1 MTRRLTMAQAI
12 IQFLKSQS
20 VARDGR
26 EQRFFGGCLG
36 IFGHGNVAGIG
47 QALQQNPDF
56 PYYLFRNEQ
65 AMVHAA
71 TGFAKMS
78 NRLRTLVCTSSI
90 GPGATNMVTG
100 AALATIN
107 RIPVLLLPGD
117 IFARRNVAPVLQQL
131 ESTASQDVSV
141 NDCFRP
147 VSRYWDRIQRP
158 EQILTA
164 LPEAMRVLTS
174 PAETGA
180 VTLALPQDVQAE
192 AYDYPEEFFEHRV
205 WTIARSRADS
215 GLLKQ
220 AGEWI
225 RSSQRPLIIAGG
237 GVIYSEATGEL
248 SDFASRTGIPVAETH
263 GGKGS
268 LHADH
273 PQSVGAMGV
282 TGTSAANQLAADA
295 DLVIAIGTR
304 FSDFTTASKTA
315 FQNPAVRFVNINVAE
330 FDAFKHAAL
339 PLTAD
344 ALQTLEELGSA
355 LSSWKVPQTYQSE
368 IARLRKAWDQE
379 VDRIYARRHGPPLSQ
394 GEVVGLLNTTLGP
407 RDIIV
412 NAAGSLPGDL
422 HKLWRTRDPKGYHMD
437 YGYSC
442 MGYEVAGGLGVK
454 MADPSREVYVLVG
467 DGSYLMMAQEIV
479 TSLQEKIKLNI
490 VLFDNHGFSSI
501 GGLSRAVGSGG
512 FGTEYRYREEGLT
525 GPVIPI
531 DFAANAAS
539 LGAYAVSA
547 RTYEQLGAAL
557 ADAKKQDRHFCGRG
571 RDGLQRSRSWL
582 SFVVGCA
589 DRRGV
594 REPGCARCTG
604 RLYRGDQEG
613 AVFLAGAGGENGA
626 GRSGTGAARERVGS
640 SKKHF
645 HERSAELQS
654 PSPTLRSGRDDKGEG
669 SRSPQQLLQGWT
681 EPQVDPRLPGR
692 HPICYS
698 KQGPAVL
705 TL

>member
-1 MTRRLTMAQAI
+1 MTRRLTTAQAI
-12 IQFLKSQS
+12 IQFLKVQS
-20 VARDGR
+20 VARDGK
-26 EQRFFGGCLG
+26 EQTFFGGCLG

-65 AMVHAA
+65 GMVHAA
-71 TGFAKMS
+71 TAFAKMS

-107 RIPVLLLPGD
+107 RLPVLLLPGD
-117 IFARRNVAPVLQQL
+117 IFAQRKVAPVLQQL

-164 LPEAMRVLTS
+164 LPEVMRVLTS

-180 VTLALPQDVQAE
+180 VTLALPQDVQTE
-192 AYDYPEEFFEHRV
+192 AYDFPEEFFQRRV
-205 WTIARSRADS
+205 WTIGRSRADS
-215 GLLKQ
+215 ALLKQ
-220 AGEWI
+220 AGAWM
-225 RSSQRPLIIAGG
+225 RAAQRPLIIAGG
-237 GVIYSEATGEL
+237 GVIYAEATEEL
-248 SDFASRTGIPVAETH
+248 ARFAERTGVPVAETH
-263 GGKGS
+263 AGKGS
-268 LHADH
+268 LPADH
-273 PQSVGAMGV
+273 PQLAGAMGV
-282 TGTSAANQLAADA
+282 TGTSAANRLAKSA
-295 DLVIAIGTR
+295 DLIIAIGTR
-304 FSDFTTASKTA
+304 LGDFTTASKTA
-315 FQNPAVRFVNINVAE
+315 FQDPSVRFININVSE

-339 PLTAD
+339 PLTGD
-344 ALQTLEELGSA
+344 ALVTLEEMGTT
-355 LSSWKVPQTYQSE
+355 LSSWKVAESYQAE
-368 IARLRKAWDQE
+368 IAKLRSEWDHE

-394 GEVVGLLNTTLGP
+394 GEVVGLLNQTLGP

-479 TSLQEKIKLNI
+479 TSLQEHIKLNI
-490 VLFDNHGFSSI
+490 VLFDNHGFCSI

-525 GPVIPI
+525 GPVIPV
-531 DFAANAAS
+531 DFAANARS
-539 LGAYAVSA
+539 LGAFAIKA
-547 RTYEQLGAAL
+547 CTYEQLGAAL
-557 ADAKKQDRHFCGRG
+557 AEAKRQPLTSVVVIETDYNDRVPGY
-571 RDGLQRSRSWL
+571 DSWWDVPIAEV
-582 SFVVGCA
+582 S
-589 DRRGV
+589 
-594 REPGCARCTG
+594 
-604 RLYRGDQEG
+604 
-613 AVFLAGAGGENGA
+613 EN
-626 GRSGTGAARERVGS
+626 
-640 SKKHF
+640 
-645 HERSAELQS
+645 
-654 PSPTLRSGRDDKGEG
+654 
-669 SRSPQQLLQGWT
+669 
-681 EPQVDPRLPGR
+681 
-692 HPICYS
+692 
-698 KQGPAVL
+698 PAVQEARAVYVEAVKKERYYWPAD
-705 TL
+705 

>member
-1 MTRRLTMAQAI
+1 MTRRLTMAQAV
-12 IQFLKSQS
+12 IQFLKAQY
-20 VARDGR
+20 VARDGK
-26 EQRFFGGCLG
+26 EQTFFGGCVG

-65 AMVHAA
+65 GMVHTA
-71 TGFAKMS
+71 TAFAKMS

-90 GPGATNMVTG
+90 GPGATNMITG

-131 ESTASQDVSV
+131 ESTASQEVSV

-147 VSRYWDRIQRP
+147 VSRYWDRIHRP

-180 VTLALPQDVQAE
+180 VTLALPQDVQTE
-192 AYDYPEEFFEHRV
+192 AYDFPEEFFERRV
-205 WTIARSRADS
+205 WTIARARADS
-215 GLLKQ
+215 SLLKQ
-220 AGEWI
+220 ASAWI
-225 RSSQRPLIIAGG
+225 RASQRPLIIAGG
-237 GVIYSEATGEL
+237 GVIYSEATEQL
-248 SDFASRTGIPVAETH
+248 SSFVSRTGIPVAETH
-263 GGKGS
+263 AGKGS

-273 PQSVGAMGV
+273 PQLAGAMGV
-282 TGTSAANQLAADA
+282 TGTSAANRLAKDA
-295 DLVIAIGTR
+295 DLIINIGTR
-304 FSDFTTASKTA
+304 LSDFTTASKTG
-315 FQNPAVRFVNINVAE
+315 FQNPGVRFVNINVSE

-344 ALQTLEELGSA
+344 ALETLQELGNA
-355 LSSWKVPQTYQSE
+355 LASWKVSDSYQCE
-368 IARLRKAWDQE
+368 VARLRSAWDQE

-454 MADPSREVYVLVG
+454 MADPSREVYVLIG

-501 GGLSRAVGSGG
+501 GGLSRACGSGG

-525 GPVIPI
+525 GSVIPI

-539 LGAYAVSA
+539 LGAYAVTA
-547 RTYEQLGAAL
+547 RSYEELGAAL
-557 ADAKKQDRHFCGRG
+557 AEAKKQTRTSVVVIETDYNDRVAGY
-571 RDGLQRSRSWL
+571 DSWWDVPIAEV
-582 SFVVGCA
+582 SENAAVQ
-589 DRRGV
+589 
-594 REPGCARCTG
+594 EAR
-604 RLYRGDQEG
+604 
-613 AVFLAGAGGENGA
+613 AVYVEAVKK
-626 GRSGTGAARERVGS
+626 ERY
-640 SKKHF
+640 F
-645 HERSAELQS
+645 
-654 PSPTLRSGRDDKGEG
+654 
-669 SRSPQQLLQGWT
+669 W
-681 EPQVDPRLPGR
+681 
-692 HPICYS
+692 
-698 KQGPAVL
+698 PA
-705 TL
+705 TD